1 MFNSLYFMGFIL
13 LIITFMMAAIPY
25 LTRKSEQFGVAIP
38 QSVYNRDDIAKMRRQ
53 YATYIV
59 MTGITLTITQVILTF
74 FVSELIAII
83 VFNVIVFGFLFASF
97 FLYLPFHRKMK
108 AIKRSEKW
116 TESRKQTTVISTSF
130 REDNIVISNWLFL
143 IPFIITIIS
152 VLVTFLLYDKIPN
165 EIPMHTSFSG
175 EVRYDEKNVFN
186 LLLMPGMNLFMIGLF
201 MFINNMIKHSKQ
213 QVNAENPK
221 VSKVQNI
228 LYRRKWSR
236 YLFVMLLLTVAM
248 FTFVQMAFI
257 FPSLQPYEEIVMLT
271 IIGFIF
277 ITTIVLSFKTG
288 QGGSRIKID
297 DELNETVMDK
307 DEDQYW
313 KLGQFYFNK
322 NDPAIFVEKRFG
334 VGWTNNWAH
343 PISWIFIVLII
354 GLAVGIPLLLT
365 YL

>member
-1 MFNSLYFMGFIL
+1 MFNSLYFMVFIL
-13 LIITFMMAAIPY
+13 LILTFMMATIPY

-38 QSVYNRDDIAKMRRQ
+38 QAIYKRDDIKKMRRQ
-53 YATYIV
+53 YATYIIF
-59 MTGITLTITQVILTF
+59 TGIALTF
-74 FVSELIAII
+74 IQIMVTSLYSELIAVS
-83 VFNVIVFGFLFASF
+83 VFNVIVFGFLFVSF
-97 FLYLPFHRKMK
+97 FLYLPFHRKLK
-108 AIKRSEKW
+108 AIKRNEKW
-116 TESRKQTTVISTSF
+116 TESRKQTTIISTSF
-130 REDNIVISNWLFL
+130 REDNIVLSNWLFL
-143 IPFIITIIS
+143 IPLVITVISIII
-152 VLVTFLLYDKIPN
+152 TFLLYDRIPN

-175 EVRYDEKNVFN
+175 DVRYDEKTVFN
-186 LLLMPGMNLFMIGLF
+186 LLLMPVMNIFLIGLF
-201 MFINNMIKHSKQ
+201 MFINNIIKHSKQ

-221 VSKVQNI
+221 ASKMQNI

-236 YLFVMLLLTVAM
+236 YLFTMLLLIVAM

-257 FPSLQPYEEIVMLT
+257 FPSLQKYEEILMLS

-288 QGGSRIKID
+288 QGGSRIKTD
-297 DELNETVMDK
+297 DRLNETVIDK

-322 NDPAIFVEKRFG
+322 KDPAIFIEKRFG

-343 PISWIFIVLII
+343 PISWIFLIVII
-354 GLAVGIPLLLT
+354 GLALGIPLLLT

>member
-1 MFNSLYFMGFIL
+1 MFNSLYYVGFIL
-13 LIITFMMAAIPY
+13 LIIIFMMAAIPY
-25 LTRKSEQFGVAIP
+25 LTRKSKQFGVAIP